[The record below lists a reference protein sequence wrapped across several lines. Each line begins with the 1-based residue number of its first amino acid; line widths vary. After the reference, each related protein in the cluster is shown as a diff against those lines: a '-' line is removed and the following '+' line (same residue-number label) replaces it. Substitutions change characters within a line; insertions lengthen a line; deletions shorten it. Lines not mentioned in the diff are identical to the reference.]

1 MLALILLLL
10 VFAELACCIWS
21 MARLKSYVNLMDRVA
36 KAQDDLRARVAKM
49 EGLDVVA
56 VDEID
61 APAESAMDSGEGAIP
76 QIDIDDEKREELLA
90 GLSDLP
96 DTATPEERAQ
106 AAMLLKMLGM

>member
-21 MARLKSYVNLMDRVA
+21 MARLKSYVNLMDRIS
-36 KAQDDLRARVAKM
+36 KAQDDLRARVSKL
-49 EGLDVVA
+49 EGLDVSSA
-56 VDEID
+56 DEID
-61 APAESAMDSGEGAIP
+61 AGAESALDSDEGAIP
-76 QIDIDDEKREELLA
+76 EIDLDDDKRKELIA

-96 DTATPEERAQ
+96 ESATKEERDQ

>member
-21 MARLKSYVNLMDRVA
+21 MARLKSYVNLMDRIA
-36 KAQDDLRARVAKM
+36 KAQDDLRARVSKL
-49 EGLDVVA
+49 EGLNVA
-56 VDEID
+56 AADEID
-61 APAESAMDSGEGAIP
+61 AGAESPVDSDEGAMS
-76 QIDIDDEKREELLA
+76 QIELDDDKRKELIA

-96 DTATPEERAQ
+96 ASATPEEHEQ